1 MRVLRILT
9 ACGFISVAVASP
21 AVAADAV
28 LEWNEI
34 AVTNVDAGGRGPA
47 GILDMAKVH
56 LAIHDAVQAYF
67 HNAETYC
74 ADIDNASGS
83 ASAAVAAAAR
93 DVLVALLP
101 PAQDTAVI
109 TVYNTYLSTN
119 GLVGNAGIAVGQ
131 QAAACIL
138 NLRMNDGSFPTVNP
152 STFFGGT
159 NPGEWRPTT
168 PTPTSMVAPW
178 LANVTPFAAK
188 SSDQFGVNSP
198 PKNLKSGIYAREYNE
213 VKTLGGKTSTALT
226 IVTRTGAQTEL
237 ANFFSEPFLVLIQ
250 RVARDILNRYGRD
263 LSESARALALANVA
277 AADAIIGTW
286 GAKIEFN
293 FWRPITAIRQGHLDG
308 NAQTDADPAWEPF
321 LTTPN
326 YPDHP
331 SGANNLTSSIMRTME
346 LFFRSDRLPFTAETK
361 AAAAAQ
367 KFRPYES
374 FTDFRHDVV
383 DVRIYQ
389 GIHFRTADEVA
400 FVTGQQSADWA
411 FSHIL
416 RPIH

>member
-21 AVAADAV
+21 AVAADPV

-34 AVTNVDAGGRGPA
+34 AATNVGPVRGPA

-56 LAIHDAVQAYF
+56 LAVHDAVQAYF

-74 ADIDNASGS
+74 AEINNASGS
-83 ASAAVAAAAR
+83 VSAAVAAAAR
-93 DVLVALLP
+93 DVLVGLLP
-101 PAQDTAVI
+101 PAQDA
-109 TVYNTYLSTN
+109 TVEAAYQAFLKTN
-119 GLVGNAGIAVGQ
+119 GLIGNAGIAVGQ
-131 QAAACIL
+131 QAAACL
-138 NLRMNDGSFPTVNP
+138 LKLRAGDGSFPAVEP
-152 STFFGGT
+152 IFAGGT
-159 NPGEWRPTT
+159 KPGEWRPNPGT
-168 PTPTSMVAPW
+168 TSMAQPW
-178 LANVTPFAAK
+178 FATVTPFAAK
-188 SSDQFGVNSP
+188 STDQFGVNSP
-198 PKNLKSGIYAREYNE
+198 PKNLKSGAYARDYNE

-237 ANFFSEPFLVLIQ
+237 ANFFSEGFLTLIQ
-250 RVARDILNRYGRD
+250 RVVRDILNRYARD
-263 LSESARALALANVA
+263 LSESARALALGNVA
-277 AADAIIGTW
+277 ASDALIGAW
-286 GAKIEFN
+286 GGKIEFN
-293 FWRPITAIRQGHLDG
+293 FWRPIHAIREGNLDS

-321 LTTPN
+321 IATGTPN

-331 SGANNLTSSIMRTME
+331 SGANNLTSSLMRTMQ
-346 LFFRSDRLPFTAETK
+346 LFFHSDRLPFTAETR

-367 KFRPYES
+367 KFRTYES

-400 FVTGQQSADWA
+400 FLTGQQSADWA